1 MLSPFVLRLF
11 LFNHCHICSEQLRW
25 GQKYTTRSAAAKLSS
40 LEFVGWVGWVA
51 MQRMHS
57 MSMYVC
63 VTYWCGQRIGSA
75 KIKGQ
80 HAAALHLIHRA
91 AHTEQ
96 SAQRSFCFSTDARI
110 RMYIIC
116 AASGNRNCIDTHSLM
131 HLLQCRHINTLTCKR
146 IWSTVGCICSLETVQ
161 ETNFWEFSNCIYM
174 CFGRVFLFALE
185 RGGGYSKAIKSP
197 FTLIIPLFNVQSICS
212 SACGTLGH
220 LMMLLIS
227 SGEKRQFHLG
237 GDPF

>member
-1 MLSPFVLRLF
+1 MLSPFVLRIF

-110 RMYIIC
+110 RMYMCCERESQLHRHTFIDASLAVQTHKYTNMQTHLVDSWLHLLSWDGARDEFLGILQLHIC
-116 AASGNRNCIDTHSLM
+116 ALVEFFCLLWSAVADT
-131 HLLQCRHINTLTCKR
+131 Q
-146 IWSTVGCICSLETVQ
+146 
-161 ETNFWEFSNCIYM
+161 SNKES
-174 CFGRVFLFALE
+174 V
-185 RGGGYSKAIKSP
+185 YSYNS
-197 FTLIIPLFNVQSICS
+197 FV
-212 SACGTLGH
+212 
-220 LMMLLIS
+220 
-227 SGEKRQFHLG
+227 
-237 GDPF
+237 

>member
-1 MLSPFVLRLF
+1 MLSPYLFCVFSCLIIVTFVV
-11 LFNHCHICSEQLRW
+11 NNW
-25 GQKYTTRSAAAKLSS
+25 GEAKSIPRSAAAKLSS

-110 RMYIIC
+110 RMCIC

-161 ETNFWEFSNCIYM
+161 ETNFWEFSNCIYVLWSSFF
-174 CFGRVFLFALE
+174 CYCSGARWRIL
-185 RGGGYSKAIKSP
+185 KAIRIP
-197 FTLIIPLFNVQSICS
+197 FTLIIPLFNSCRVFVRVH
-212 SACGTLGH
+212 AVH
-220 LMMLLIS
+220 LVTWWCC
-227 SGEKRQFHLG
+227 
-237 GDPF
+237 